1 MIDGTL
7 MLQVNLPV
15 GTLTTVRLIPGVHSK
30 KAIIVNYQPF
40 CNSVIQ
46 CKIKDCS

>member
-15 GTLTTVRLIPGVHSK
+15 GTLTTVRLIQGVCSK
-30 KAIIVNYQPF
+30 QVLIYF
-40 CNSVIQ
+40 EMCNS
-46 CKIKDCS
+46 S